1 MSDYLAVAGVSAV
14 LKWVL
19 YDALTSSGPTTVLG
33 GPGTSAISA
42 LSPDLITTGADEQ
55 PQVNLFMYYA
65 SENASYRNVGLPSRD
80 DQWNRL
86 SNPPLALNLH
96 YLVSA
101 YGKNEFDAEIL
112 LGWAMQ
118 VLHENPILSRQTI
131 QDKLAE
137 MVTGGGPVPPEL
149 LLISTTTLSSQIE
162 HIKITPESLSN
173 EEISKLWMAFSTH
186 YRPTTSYQISV
197 VLIQQTQPVQ
207 SNLPVRQRKVLV
219 LPWQSP
225 IIDSLSPQIIGAG
238 KTLTISG
245 QNFIAGAPSDTLV
258 SFDGSPPIP
267 PASVQGSCIRVI
279 VPTTLQ
285 AGVRTVSIIN
295 RVRFGVPTDPHPGFS
310 SSPTPFLL
318 VSSIT
323 TPPPIVTK
331 VGTTL
336 TLAVT
341 PPVGRNQQAVLLI
354 GDSAIEINARPASD
368 PPTSANLSFLIPPDF
383 PYSTPPASL
392 PLRVQIDG
400 AQSPLTLDSNPSS
413 PTYGQ
418 FLPQVEVN
426 GP

>member
-19 YDALTSSGPTTVLG
+19 SDALMSGPATILG
-33 GPGTSAISA
+33 GPSGISA

-65 SENASYRNVGLPSRD
+65 SRNASYRNVGLPSRD
-80 DQWNRL
+80 DQGNRL

-137 MVTGGGPVPPEL
+137 MVAGGGPVPTEL
-149 LLISTTTLSSQIE
+149 QLIATTTLASQTE

-197 VLIQQTQPVQ
+197 VLIQETQPFQ
-207 SNLPVRQRKVLV
+207 SNLRVRHRKILV

-225 IIDSLSPQIIGAG
+225 SIESLSPQIIGAG
-238 KTLTISG
+238 ETLTITG
-245 QNFIAGAPSDTLV
+245 QNFISGTPSDTLV
-258 SFDGSPPIP
+258 SFDGSPPIM
-267 PASVQGSCIRVI
+267 PASVQGSCIRI
-279 VPTTLQ
+279 IIPTTLQ
-285 AGVRTVSIIN
+285 AGVRTVRIVN
-295 RVRFGVPTDPHPGFS
+295 RIRFGVPTDPHPGFS

-318 VSSIT
+318 VPAIT
-323 TPPPIVTK
+323 TLPPIVAN
-331 VGTTL
+331 VGSTL
-336 TLAVT
+336 SLAVT
-341 PPVGRNQQAVLLI
+341 PPAGRNQQAVLLI
-354 GDSAIEINARPASD
+354 GDSAIEINARAPSD
-368 PPTSANLSFLIPPDF
+368 PPTSTNLSFPIPSDF
-383 PYSTPPASL
+383 PYSHPPASL

-400 AQSPLTLDSNPSS
+400 AQSGLTLDTNPSS

-418 FLPQVEVN
+418 FLPQVEVT

>member
-19 YDALTSSGPTTVLG
+19 YDALMSGPTTILG
-33 GPGTSAISA
+33 GGLSGISA
-42 LSPDLITTGADEQ
+42 LSPDLIATGADEQ

-65 SENASYRNVGLPSRD
+65 SRNSSYRNVGLPSLD
-80 DQWNRL
+80 DQGNRL

-118 VLHENPILSRQTI
+118 VLHENPILPRQTI

-137 MVTGGGPVPPEL
+137 MVTGASVPEL
-149 LLISTTTLSSQIE
+149 QLIATTTLASQTE

-197 VLIQQTQPVQ
+197 VLIQETQPFQ
-207 SNLPVRQRKVLV
+207 SNLRVRHRKILV

-225 IIDSLSPQIIGAG
+225 SIESLSPQIIGAG
-238 KTLTISG
+238 ETLTITG
-245 QNFIAGAPSDTLV
+245 QNFISGTPSDTLV
-258 SFDGSPPIP
+258 SFDGSPPIL
-267 PASVQGSCIRVI
+267 PASVQGSCIRI
-279 VPTTLQ
+279 IIPTTLQ
-285 AGVRTVSIIN
+285 AGVRTVRIVN
-295 RVRFGVPTDPHPGFS
+295 RIRFGVPTDPHPGFS

-318 VSSIT
+318 VPAIT
-323 TPPPIVTK
+323 TPPPIVAN
-331 VGTTL
+331 VGSTL
-336 TLAVT
+336 SLAVT

-354 GDSAIEINARPASD
+354 GDSAIEINARAPSD
-368 PPTSANLSFLIPPDF
+368 PPTSTNLSFPIPSDF
-383 PYSTPPASL
+383 PHSHPPVSL

-400 AQSPLTLDSNPSS
+400 AQSGLTLDTNPSS

-418 FLPQVEVN
+418 FLPQVEVT